1 MNVDDVIANC
11 LEFFLDELCLGF
23 VVVAEGDSK
32 NLVHIKPRRT
42 PQGLTYPGLS

>member
-11 LEFFLDELCLGF
+11 LEFFLNELCLGF

-32 NLVHIKPRRT
+32 HLIHIKPLGAPR
-42 PQGLTYPGLS
+42 GLTYPGLS

>member
-11 LEFFLDELCLGF
+11 LEFFLNELRLGF

-32 NLVHIKPRRT
+32 HLAHIKPLRT
-42 PQGLTYPGLS
+42 PQGLTYSGLS